1 MDQAEWE
8 KILAYVD
15 CHIHEKIDL
24 CSLAEIAGY
33 SPFYFS
39 RIFAEEMGMPVT
51 GYIRIRKLQYAAVS
65 LLEGRKVLEVAML
78 YAFDSH
84 EGFTRAFTRLFGSTP
99 STVRK
104 YLVSYTVPG
113 FAVPTEKRRYLMTES
128 KREDLRYGRHQI
140 IFETV
145 RQSLEEAAEG
155 FCTRVEIMLLSDGRV
170 RIRDN
175 GRGLPLSEDIQAD
188 RMVLN
193 KILAGKPVTNAEYSQ
208 MGDLVQAG
216 MQTVNSLCESL
227 QVMVYRDGRSFRQ
240 DYVRGIAQH
249 ELSIHIQ
256 THERGTEIVMKP
268 DSAIFGEGEF
278 SENIIREWIK
288 KQLPGDGRL
297 DILLNREK
305 IKD

>member
-8 KILAYVD
+8 KILGYVD

-39 RIFAEEMGMPVT
+39 RIFAEAMGMPVT
-51 GYIRIRKLQYAAVS
+51 GYIRIRRLQYAAVS

-104 YLVSYTVPG
+104 YLVSYTVPE
-113 FAVPTEKRRYLMTES
+113 FVVPTDNRRYLMTES
-128 KREDLRYGRHQI
+128 NQEELWYGKHQL
-140 IFETV
+140 IFEIV

-155 FCTRVEIMLLSDGRV
+155 FCTRVEIMLLQDGRV

-188 RMVLN
+188 RRVLN

-227 QVMVYRDGRSFRQ
+227 QVTVYRDGRSFRQ
-240 DYVRGIAQH
+240 DFVRGIAQH
-249 ELSIHIQ
+249 ELSVDRQ
-256 THERGTEIVMKP
+256 AHEQGTKIVMKP
-268 DSAIFGEGEF
+268 DSVIFGEGEF
-278 SENIIREWIK
+278 SEDIIREWIE

-297 DILLNREK
+297 DILLNGEK

>member
-39 RIFAEEMGMPVT
+39 RIFAEAMGMPVT
-51 GYIRIRKLQYAAVS
+51 GYIRIRRLQYAAVS
-65 LLEGRKVLEVAML
+65 LLEGRKVMEVAML

-104 YLVSYTVPG
+104 YLVSYTVPE
-113 FAVPTEKRRYLMTES
+113 FVVPTDNRRYLMTES
-128 KREDLRYGRHQI
+128 NQEELWDGRHQL
-140 IFETV
+140 IFEVV

-155 FCTRVEIMLLSDGRV
+155 YCSKVEIMLMPDGRV
-170 RIRDN
+170 RVRDN
-175 GRGLPLSEDIQAD
+175 GRGLPLSEDIQTG
-188 RMVLN
+188 RRVLN
-193 KILAGKPVTNAEYSQ
+193 KILAGRPVTNAEYSQ

-227 QVMVYRDGRSFRQ
+227 QVTVYRDGRSFRQ
-240 DYVRGIAQH
+240 DFVRGIAQH
-249 ELSIHIQ
+249 ELSVDRQ
-256 THERGTEIVMKP
+256 AHEQGTEIVMKP
-268 DSAIFGEGEF
+268 DSVIFGKGEF
-278 SENIIREWIK
+278 SEKIIREWVK
-288 KQLPGDGRL
+288 KELPGDGRL
-297 DILLNREK
+297 AVLLNGEE

>member
-1 MDQAEWE
+1 MDQAEWK

-24 CSLAEIAGY
+24 RSLAEIAGY

-128 KREDLRYGRHQI
+128 KREDLRYGRHQL

-145 RQSLEEAAEG
+145 RQSLEEA
-155 FCTRVEIMLLSDGRV
+155 RV

-249 ELSIHIQ
+249 ELSIDIQ

-278 SENIIREWIK
+278 SEDMIREWIK

-297 DILLNREK
+297 DILLNGEK